1 MNQSILLVHVGPVQD
16 FIKSARRCRDLWY
29 GSRLLSEVSRQVAQA
44 LVEASG
50 QKLEDVLV
58 FPGRLSPREG
68 EDVSVANKIQLTLPT
83 GDRDVVA
90 GIAESG
96 RLSLRDHLTQLA
108 QEHFSQVSRHLE
120 RLDCASP
127 EDFHRD
133 LALQQVQGMMEYF
146 WAAVPFE
153 EGQYGAARNRTEA
166 LLAARKNTRNWA
178 GATFE
183 RFGVPKSALDG
194 IRESVIDERVYG
206 DRRGHKGYPDWAR
219 YQAFGIRK
227 SERLCGIGLLKRL
240 GQLQTEEKVGEE
252 VPPFHSTS
260 HIASAPTRAYMDQRG
275 DQALWQAYVEEMRG
289 YDFLHEHKTRH
300 TSRCL
305 TYQATSPWDSTDKR
319 TLRYTLPNQ
328 GESDHWGYD
337 GLLLYPNRMD
347 TSGESSLLNRVY
359 WDNKDKREN
368 ASKTLKR
375 QQRSILK
382 DVGQDEPFAYYAL
395 LQADGDRMGRAIDAL
410 GDQQL
415 HKDFSQALDQR
426 FASRCAA
433 LVADHGG
440 SLIYSGG
447 DDVLALLPLHTALQ
461 CAQQLRELFSEAM
474 AYAFEGKKDAQG
486 KDIVHPTLS
495 VGLAIA
501 HHMEPF
507 GEVRE
512 QARQAEHAAKESGRN
527 RLAVILRKRGNAAL
541 RVVGPWTTEG
551 HEPLHER
558 LKTWGKVLSQKEI
571 PSALPYKL
579 EDCVAGLTITPP
591 DHKTEKQCQ
600 EERTSLT
607 GLCKSLVAGVVIR
620 RGLRNEAL
628 DTMIND
634 LFDWTLAEVGGD
646 PIEAVQQMA
655 RELRIAR
662 TFSEAW
668 RLAFPTQSQEATDD
682 N

>member
-1 MNQSILLVHVGPVQD
+1 VQD

-29 GSRLLSEVSRQVAQA
+29 GSRLLSEVSRQVANA

-50 QKLEDVLV
+50 QSIEDVLV
-58 FPGRLSPREG
+58 FPGRLSSREG

-83 GDRDVVA
+83 DDRNEVKR
-90 GIAESG
+90 IAEIG
-96 RLSLRDHLTQLA
+96 RRSLEEHLTQLA
-108 QEHFSQVSRHLE
+108 QRHFDQVEQQLRGLK
-120 RLDCASP
+120 CASP
-127 EDFHRD
+127 GDFHRD
-133 LALQQVQGMMEYF
+133 LAMQQVQGMMEYF

-153 EGQYGAARNRTEA
+153 EGQYGAARSRTEA
-166 LLAARKNTRNWA
+166 LLAARKNTRNWDR
-178 GATFE
+178 ATFE
-183 RFGVPKSALDG
+183 KFGVPKSALDG

-206 DRRGHKGYPDWAR
+206 DRRRRDRGYPDWAR
-219 YQAFGIRK
+219 YRAFGIRK

-240 GQLQTEEKVGEE
+240 GQLQTEEKAGEE

-260 HIASAPTRAYMDQRG
+260 HMASAPTRAYLDQRG
-275 DQALWQAYVEEMRG
+275 DQEQWQAFVDEMQR
-289 YDFLHEHKTRH
+289 YDFVHEHRTRH
-300 TSRCL
+300 TARSL
-305 TYQATSPWDSTDKR
+305 TYQATSPWDEADQR

-328 GESDHWGYD
+328 GESDNWGYD
-337 GLLLYPNRMD
+337 GVLLYPNRMEA
-347 TSGESSLLNRVY
+347 TGESSLLQRVQ
-359 WDNKDKREN
+359 WVDSQERKEVSR
-368 ASKTLKR
+368 SLLKL
-375 QQRSILK
+375 QRGVLK
-382 DVGQDEPFAYYAL
+382 GKEPFAYYAL

-426 FASRCAA
+426 FASRCAK

-486 KDIVHPTLS
+486 EDIVHPTLS

-501 HHMEPF
+501 HHLEPF

-541 RVVGPWTTEG
+541 RVVGPWTTQG

-558 LKTWGKVLSQKEI
+558 LKTWGKVLNQKDI
-571 PSALPYKL
+571 PSALAYKL
-579 EDCVAGLTITPP
+579 EDCVAGLAITPP
-591 DHKTEKQCQ
+591 DHKTERQRLA
-600 EERTSLT
+600 ERTSLT

-620 RGLRNEAL
+620 RGLKNEAL
-628 DTMIND
+628 ETMIND

-668 RLAFPTQSQEATDD
+668 RLAFPTQAQEANDD